1 MKDKRHTTI
10 KNRMLKYVVDVWGIK
25 DPRKIDPVV
34 DLFLDVFSFEISRL
48 HEEIESSD
56 TQLLH
61 RLSRILVSNQWS
73 LPMPAHALMTIL
85 PAKDENTLVPEDH
98 FFAEKSLFGM
108 ETFSLFFTPLA
119 KHKLTDA
126 KVNYLIYD
134 TNLVLQEP
142 GIKRFENVI
151 ERKNKIDDYCI
162 WVGLDIST
170 EFLEESS
177 TISFCLLPE
186 DGALLPY
193 LNLIQAFDL
202 DGNQHPINKMKFE
215 ADNLEESH
223 YFDAIASFYEEQ
235 FYTIDLSNY
244 SKKKKSLHAL
254 FPTIS
259 KSDDDLNLEKELF
272 WFKIVLP
279 EVFTSTHIASTRI
292 YTNTFPVVNRF
303 LRSRE
308 HNFQSNGKIVSMPSS
323 RNTLFLNV
331 NSVHDGEGTPYKN
344 VLKSNDDKLQ
354 GTFSLYFGDI
364 ERFDGSSARALIH
377 KIFRLIREDGN
388 AFAAMNPEGVDNR
401 LKELVI
407 RLDRFELQVGEVD
420 REDQKDRAFLQV
432 TPYDD
437 ITYGTIQYW
446 LTNGDLANGL
456 DEDAYI
462 QQFSTEKF
470 ETPQLKFRTKTVGG
484 VIRKSEQEL
493 IDSLRYGLLTRDRIV
508 SREDVKSFIKKQ
520 IGKHIEELNI
530 TDGVAISP
538 DKKGGLVRTTEVII
552 NLKGEAFE
560 KGYLSKF
567 AVFLEKE
574 MSSRS
579 VSNSYYR
586 VLFNQTM

>member
-1 MKDKRHTTI
+1 MKDKRHIAI

-25 DPRKIDPVV
+25 DPKRIDPVV
-34 DLFLDVFSFEISRL
+34 DLFLDVFSFEVSRL
-48 HEEIESSD
+48 HQEIENSD

-73 LPMPAHALMTIL
+73 LPVPSHALMTIL
-85 PAKDENTLVPEDH
+85 PAKDEIDLMPEDH

-108 ETFSLFFTPLA
+108 ESFSLFFTPLA

-134 TNLVLQEP
+134 RDLILQEP
-142 GIKRFENVI
+142 RVKQFEKII
-151 ERKNKIDDYCI
+151 EHKNKIDDYCV
-162 WVGLDIST
+162 WVGLEISDD
-170 EFLEESS
+170 FLEESS
-177 TISFCLLPE
+177 EISFCLLPE
-186 DGALLPY
+186 EGALLPY
-193 LNLIQAFDL
+193 LNMIQAFDL
-202 DGNQHPINKMKFE
+202 DGNQHPINKIKFE
-215 ADNLEESH
+215 ADNTDESH
-223 YFDAIASFYEEQ
+223 YFDTISSFYEEQ
-235 FYTIDLSNY
+235 FYSIKLNDY
-244 SKKKKSLHAL
+244 GKKKKSLGTL
-254 FPTIS
+254 FPNIP
-259 KSDDDLNLEKELF
+259 KNNDDLNLDKELF
-272 WFKIVLP
+272 WFKLVLP
-279 EVFTSTHIASTRI
+279 EVFTSSRIASTRI

-308 HNFQSNGKIVSMPSS
+308 HNFQANGKIVSMPSS

-331 NSVHDGEGTPYKN
+331 NSVHDGEGSSYKN

-364 ERFDGSSARALIH
+364 ERFDSSSARALIH

-388 AFAAMNPEGVDNR
+388 AFAAMNPEGIDNR
-401 LKELVI
+401 LKDLI
-407 RLDRFELQVGEVD
+407 TRLDKFELQVGEVD

-432 TPYDD
+432 TPYDE

-456 DEDAYI
+456 DEDAYV

-470 ETPQLKFRTKTVGG
+470 DTPQLKFRTQTTGG
-484 VIRKSEQEL
+484 VIRKNEQEL

-520 IGKHIEELNI
+520 IGKHIEDLKI
-530 TDGVAISP
+530 KDGVGISP
-538 DKKGGLVRTTEVII
+538 HKKGGLVRTTEVMIS
-552 NLKGEAFE
+552 LKDEPFE
-560 KGYLSKF
+560 KEYLSKF
-567 AVFLEKE
+567 AIFLEKE
-574 MSSRS
+574 MVKRS

-586 VLFNQTM
+586 VLFN